1 MDYIGAQFDQR
12 IWESDVF
19 HFGNYVSRSP
29 RPDIDGKRAAIFV
42 HNIRD
47 EAYWS
52 SYRFYIA
59 GYFSSGLNDDL
70 QLNAIFVDSYNW
82 QDRLGVNTTRPSL
95 SYLYEGTV
103 AHEFQHLI
111 HHDVDRQRGRLHQR
125 GHGRARDAVPLRH
138 QRHGLR
144 DR

>member
-1 MDYIGAQFDQR
+1 M
-12 IWESDVF
+12 
-19 HFGNYVSRSP
+19 
-29 RPDIDGKRAAIFV
+29 

-111 HHDVDRQRGRLHQR
+111 HHDVDPNEADFINEGMAEH
-125 GHGRARDAVPLRH
+125 RDAVPLRH

-144 DR
+144 GG